1 MRPGHVTDI
10 NVVRGSWVRARRV
23 QKTIDE
29 GIGGESTVVQIRY
42 GEARRKGPI
51 YKWRVD
57 CGGVKIRLWARTGEL
72 TSGDVEV
79 LVLRCK
85 FP

>member
-1 MRPGHVTDI
+1 VRPGHVTDI
-10 NVVRGSWVRARRV
+10 NVVRGSWVSAGRV

-29 GIGGESTVVQIRY
+29 GIGGESTVVEIRY

-51 YKWRVD
+51 YKWRV
-57 CGGVKIRLWARTGEL
+57 E
-72 TSGDVEV
+72 SGDVEV
-79 LVLRCK
+79 LVLRCE